1 MQEYCVAVMEIETLK
16 ESVSTD
22 GVKCKTDQSSSSGSK
37 SGKSV
42 KDRSESQSLIGI
54 RNESD
59 DCDFKKKKDGSTK
72 SNKSNDKDDNDN
84 DDGDDDDCDE
94 YDEDEEEEGSEGN
107 EENASESSES
117 DEDED
122 GGFAFP
128 TEGAEEDPMEH
139 ALDTLLDI
147 ELEINRNTKKP
158 RKK

>member
-16 ESVSTD
+16 ESNTTT
-22 GVKCKTDQSSSSGSK
+22 GYICKTNQSSSSGSK
-37 SGKSV
+37 SGNSL
-42 KDRSESQSLIGI
+42 KDRSESQLH
-54 RNESD
+54 NENNG
-59 DCDFKKKKDGSTK
+59 GSSKTDK
-72 SNKSNDKDDNDN
+72 CNDKDDHDDN
-84 DDGDDDDCDE
+84 DDDDDDD
-94 YDEDEEEEGSEGN
+94 DEDEEGSEGD

>member
-1 MQEYCVAVMEIETLK
+1 LK
-16 ESVSTD
+16 ESITTD
-22 GVKCKTDQSSSSGSK
+22 GDNCKTNQSSSSESK

-42 KDRSESQSLIGI
+42 KDGSKSQSLIGI
-54 RNESD
+54 RNESE
-59 DCDFKKKKDGSTK
+59 DCDFNENSGV
-72 SNKSNDKDDNDN
+72 SNTAEKSNDKDDNN
-84 DDGDDDDCDE
+84 DDDIDE
-94 YDEDEEEEGSEGN
+94 EEEEEEGSEGD

-122 GGFAFP
+122 GGFAFH

>member
-16 ESVSTD
+16 ESVTTD
-22 GVKCKTDQSSSSGSK
+22 GDRCKTNQSISSGSK

-42 KDRSESQSLIGI
+42 QDGCKSQSLIGT
-54 RNESD
+54 RNESE
-59 DCDFKKKKDGSTK
+59 DCDFSNENGG
-72 SNKSNDKDDNDN
+72 SNKTDQSNDRDDND
-84 DDGDDDDCDE
+84 DDDNDDDDD
-94 YDEDEEEEGSEGN
+94 DNEDEEEEGSEGD
-107 EENASESSES
+107 EETSESNES

-128 TEGAEEDPMEH
+128 TEGAKEDPMEH

-158 RKK
+158 RKNYT

>member
-1 MQEYCVAVMEIETLK
+1 MREYCVAVMEIETLK
-16 ESVSTD
+16 ESITTIGD
-22 GVKCKTDQSSSSGSK
+22 KCKTNQSSSSESK
-37 SGKSV
+37 NGKSV
-42 KDRSESQSLIGI
+42 KDGSESQSLIGR
-54 RNESD
+54 RNKSE
-59 DCDFKKKKDGSTK
+59 DCDFNEKNGGSIK
-72 SNKSNDKDDNDN
+72 SEKSNDKDDNDDD
-84 DDGDDDDCDE
+84 DDGD
-94 YDEDEEEEGSEGN
+94 YEDEEEEGSEGD

-158 RKK
+158 RKKYT

>member
-16 ESVSTD
+16 ESNTTT
-22 GVKCKTDQSSSSGSK
+22 GYICKTNQSSSSRSK

-42 KDRSESQSLIGI
+42 KDRSKSQLL
-54 RNESD
+54 NEHSGGSSKTDKSD
-59 DCDFKKKKDGSTK
+59 DKDEY
-72 SNKSNDKDDNDN
+72 DDND
-84 DDGDDDDCDE
+84 G
-94 YDEDEEEEGSEGN
+94 DEDDSDENEEKEEEGSEGD

-158 RKK
+158 RKKYV